1 MLAGVSSD
9 RVEMGGLNAR
19 KAAISARGEEQSR
32 GRFSPERISA
42 KRGCYGGRTRERA
55 REPGVRSLHLPRRL
69 ARSLAPSHC
78 SRPCLSWGPREGQT
92 PGGCGGPAALGGGGS
107 EVEGWD
113 AEDVAGG
120 RPAPEPAGGKAA
132 TSTEP
137 HSRGGAGAAV
147 EQRLVHLSALL
158 GASLATRGL
167 SLCRLR
173 TPRGYGAGLRSVLGR
188 KQPLVICLP
197 RVRRCCPRASNLQD
211 SSLPGFK
218 CTFVPSQSRKE
229 RRCCAF
235 SGLGNGLEYPGGLQF
250 LAPCQE
256 LEIARGRHFL

>member
-1 MLAGVSSD
+1 MSLVGTAGRTD
-9 RVEMGGLNAR
+9 AGRMWRPGCTGG
-19 KAAISARGEEQSR
+19 RGER
-32 GRFSPERISA
+32 G
-42 KRGCYGGRTRERA
+42 GGVGR
-55 REPGVRSLHLPRRL
+55 
-69 ARSLAPSHC
+69 
-78 SRPCLSWGPREGQT
+78 
-92 PGGCGGPAALGGGGS
+92 GGCG
-107 EVEGWD
+107 W
-113 AEDVAGG
+113 G

-197 RVRRCCPRASNLQD
+197 KVRRCCPRASNLQD

-235 SGLGNGLEYPGGLQF
+235 SGFGNGLEYPGGLQF

-256 LEIARGRHFL
+256 LEIARGQHFL